1 MKNNHLNTLV
11 VLALATMLE
20 GCGTLSPRI
29 DAAEKSINQEI
40 KTVKEKAPE
49 QVPVTTSTS
58 GSWLAGAPLQ
68 IAEPVL
74 PILNQAVGYHPTRPV
89 LMSDVASWITQNT
102 GLVVDIAELQPS
114 LVSGAT
120 NSPTGNSS
128 TSPTSN
134 SSTSSTGIN
143 GSSKNIY
150 VNYSGTLSGLLDI
163 TASKS
168 GSWWKIVDGRVV
180 YYKSITKTFYL
191 PAIARRFIGESTITT
206 STGAS
211 GSGSSSSSGIS
222 STGGINSGSNYLVD
236 IWADLDK
243 TAKTVAAG
251 AQVSVNESAGS
262 ITITGTPFQVRH
274 MEDWVKDLSSQLSQ
288 QVSISLQ
295 IYNVKLNNE
304 DNYNWDP
311 AVIFKSATGVLGYS
325 LSGIQSPAV
334 TSGTTPLS
342 FGVSV
347 LNNALSGKTTQYSGS
362 QLAFKALSTIG
373 HVTEKIN
380 RTVITLNGQPV
391 PIQVANIQGY
401 LASSTT
407 TITSSV
413 GATTALTPGS
423 ITTGFTAML
432 LPRIVNGKVILSMAM
447 SQSSSNGFTSISSG
461 GSTIQ
466 NPNVD
471 SNTFQQSVSLTP
483 DSALLLTDLQQDN
496 TSSIN
501 NGVGTAK
508 NYALGGGA
516 DKVLNKQIQAIVI
529 TARIL

>member
-1 MKNNHLNTLV
+1 MKHNYLNSLFL
-11 VLALATMLE
+11 LALSCTLA
-20 GCGTLSPRI
+20 GCGTLGPRI
-29 DAAEKSINQEI
+29 EASEKAINQEI
-40 KTVKEKAPE
+40 KTVQSKVPE

-74 PILNQAVGYHPTRPV
+74 PILTQTVGFHPTRPV
-89 LMSDVASWITQNT
+89 SMSDVASWITQNT
-102 GLVVDIAELQPS
+102 GLVVDIAELQS
-114 LVSGAT
+114 SSSSGTSTASQT
-120 NSPTGNSS
+120 SASGSSSS
-128 TSPTSN
+128 TS
-134 SSTSSTGIN
+134 N
-143 GSSKNIY
+143 GSSSDKNIF

-168 GSWWKIVDGRVV
+168 NSWWKVVDGRVV

-191 PAIARRFIGESTITT
+191 PAIARKFNGDSTITT

-211 GSGSSSSSGIS
+211 GGSSSSSGIS
-222 STGGINSGSNYLVD
+222 TSGGINSGSNYLVD

-243 TAKTVAAG
+243 TAKTVAVG
-251 AQVSVNESAGS
+251 AQVAVNQSAGS

-311 AVIFKSATGVLGYS
+311 AVIFKSATGVFGYS
-325 LSGIQSPAV
+325 LSGIQAPAV
-334 TSGTTPLS
+334 TAGTTPLS

-391 PIQVANIQGY
+391 PIQVANMQGY

-407 TITSSV
+407 TVTPNV

-466 NPNVD
+466 NPNID

-483 DSALLLTDLQQDN
+483 ESALLLTDLQQDN
-496 TSSIN
+496 TTSIN
-501 NGVGTAK
+501 NGVGNAK
-508 NYALGGGA
+508 NYALGGGI
-516 DKVLNKQIQAIVI
+516 DKVLNKHIQAIVI
-529 TARIL
+529 TAKIL